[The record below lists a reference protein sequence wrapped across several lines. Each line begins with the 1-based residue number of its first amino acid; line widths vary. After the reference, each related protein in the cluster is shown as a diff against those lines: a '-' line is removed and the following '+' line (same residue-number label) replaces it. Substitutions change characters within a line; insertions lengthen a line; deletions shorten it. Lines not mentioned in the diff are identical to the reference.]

1 MEFRRDSLELFHIN
15 GKSPKYVPPELRK
28 VLRRKLIMIDRS
40 ATVSDLRVPPAN
52 HLEKLRGQFEG
63 FYSIRVNAQWRIIF
77 RWTEKGAID
86 VDFIDYH

>member
-1 MEFRRDSLELFHIN
+1 
-15 GKSPKYVPPELRK
+15 
-28 VLRRKLIMIDRS
+28 MIDRS

-52 HLEKLRGQFEG
+52 YLEKLRGQFEG